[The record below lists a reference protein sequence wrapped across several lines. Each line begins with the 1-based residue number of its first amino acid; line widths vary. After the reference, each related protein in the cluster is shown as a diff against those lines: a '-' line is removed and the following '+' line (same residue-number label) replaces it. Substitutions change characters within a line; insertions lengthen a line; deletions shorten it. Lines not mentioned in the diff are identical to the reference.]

1 MVISAQMQNAV
12 NEEYGQ
18 FMIDTP
24 LMTARLTN
32 GLWQG
37 NDDIPQQGRW
47 RAGPFPG
54 RKGQHI
60 RGVIT
65 MTKASIQ
72 AAHPVVAYDFEAEQR
87 LAFTDGLEDTIGEAP
102 ERREA
107 QRPPRKPHADH
118 DRH

>member
-54 RKGQHI
+54 CEGKHI
-60 RGVIT
+60 GGFVT
-65 MTKASIQ
+65 MPKQSVQ
-72 AAHPVVAYDFEAEQR
+72 APHPNVTHNFEAKQR
-87 LAFTDGLEDTIGEAP
+87 VAFTDGLKNTIGELLQ
-102 ERREA
+102 RRKTKLS
-107 QRPPRKPHADH
+107 PRQPHADH